1 MNEMSERVDETV
13 ESISFEKCYGRLESI
28 VRDLERGELTL
39 DESLARYEEGVA
51 CLQECYSRLRHA
63 EARILVLVE
72 RADGR
77 LAEEVMPFKPTA
89 EESR

>member
-1 MNEMSERVDETV
+1 METSV
-13 ESISFEKCYGRLESI
+13 KTPSPGESISFEKCYGRLESI

-51 CLQECYSRLRHA
+51 CLQECHRQLRQA

-77 LAEEVMPFKPTA
+77 LAEEEMAFKPTS
-89 EESR
+89 EGSK